1 MTYDVLK
8 SKVDAGLSQRA
19 IAAEC
24 VVGHTAVRYW
34 LKRYGLST
42 QPSVRKRSQHHENCV
57 LCGRKTV
64 CGRRFCMSCWTRVR
78 RCRTKLLAIKLL
90 GGKCVRCG
98 WNGHPSTFDFHHV
111 GGKDF
116 AIGSA
121 AHKSWKVIWKELKKC
136 ELLCANCHRVEHS
149 KCAEDALIAEAEKYV
164 RKGFIIGEVAQSV
177 VAPV

>member
-19 IAAEC
+19 IAGRLG
-24 VVGHTAVRYW
+24 VGHTTVRYW
-34 LKRYGLST
+34 LKYHSLVT
-42 QPSVRKRSQHHENCV
+42 KPAVVKRKSHKDYCV
-57 LCGRKTV
+57 LCQRKTQ

-98 WNGHPSTFDFHHV
+98 WKGHPATFDFHHV

-121 AHKSWKVIWKELKKC
+121 AHKSWAVVWKELQKC

-164 RKGFIIGEVAQSV
+164 RKGFIIGEVAQLV
-177 VAPV
+177 VAPA